1 MGTLRFSPDDV
12 RRVWEHSKASKH
24 WRKVWGEERYEP
36 YLLLVHDQGVYLM
49 SPGIPHLEKSEEDPE
64 TSWCAYAEGCNPDKQ
79 EFDDWWNTSRD
90 LVGGDDF
97 AEELSIETFDT
108 MFEMFGESMTAVEI
122 TMSESQIDIG
132 CRFKEAAMPKKK
144 AKKKAKKKVKKRKP
158 AKARSRTPKKKL
170 APAPGPEW

>member
-1 MGTLRFSPDDV
+1 METLRFNPDDV
-12 RRVWEHSKASKH
+12 RRVWEHSKASKY
-24 WRKVWGEERYEP
+24 WRKVWGEEQHEP

-49 SPGIPHLEKSEEDPE
+49 SPGIPHLEKSEEEPE
-64 TSWCAYAEGCNPDKQ
+64 SSWVAYAEGCSPAD
-79 EFDDWWNTSRD
+79 EGWWETSRG

-132 CRFKEAAMPKKK
+132 CRFKEPAMPKKK
-144 AKKKAKKKVKKRKP
+144 AKKKAKKRKP

>member
-1 MGTLRFSPDDV
+1 MGTLRFNPDDV

-49 SPGIPHLEKSEEDPE
+49 SPGIPHLEKSEEEPE
-64 TSWCAYAEGCNPDKQ
+64 SSWVAYAAFCSPENAN
-79 EFDDWWNTSRD
+79 WWEASRD

-108 MFEMFGESMTAVEI
+108 MFDMFGESMTAVEI

-132 CRFKEAAMPKKK
+132 CKFKEAAMPKKK
-144 AKKKAKKKVKKRKP
+144 KRKPTKAKKSAKKKKF
-158 AKARSRTPKKKL
+158 
-170 APAPGPEW
+170 APAAGMEW